1 MSAPDR
7 IWAWPEHGAEDCL
20 IYACEKDELEFA
32 CEKYGLV
39 PAGTFL
45 ASTPAREHADELV
58 EAFASLPDKI
68 EIYRAIKK
76 SGARK
81 HGDIAGVI
89 EAMLEPFRQIPENLD
104 Q

>member
-7 IWAWPEHGAEDCL
+7 IWAWPEDGAEDGL

-45 ASTPAREHADELV
+45 ASTPARENAVELV
-58 EAFASLPDKI
+58 EVLHSI
-68 EIYRAIKK
+68 EELTSTAEGI
-76 SGARK
+76 G
-81 HGDIAGVI
+81 
-89 EAMLEPFRQIPENLD
+89 PEVCININAVVHNLLSKLD

>member
-7 IWAWPEHGAEDCL
+7 IWAWPEDGAEDGL

-58 EAFASLPDKI
+58 GMVGDLIRVASSSSYKHAKEDTLS
-68 EIYRAIKK
+68 RARAVLSK
-76 SGARK
+76 
-81 HGDIAGVI
+81 
-89 EAMLEPFRQIPENLD
+89 LD